1 MNVLVSDTT
10 NRYDSWLVVRGLKDV
25 KDIVGNI
32 DNLIYHKS
40 MESSED
46 KIRYLTDLY
55 KGRTACKII
64 YVRNRDEVD
73 NAIRMLVVGGLNGK
87 YVDDEFFLESERELN
102 NLITDL
108 SVVVDKKD
116 LASSSVLNDFFN
128 RYLSEGGSS
137 IPKGYLSIVK
147 KAAMDLIDSYHY
159 KSLETLKMSE
169 SAAEIF
175 SSSVELVAKM
185 KEQQFNLEKDLRK
198 LKESKN
204 ELDAFT
210 VPPTGASSVSYYP
223 KVSYMKNKDII
234 RVKDLGRNPLVISFM
249 LGFREYLEKIKNVRP
264 KMIVVEGNGKWIED
278 RYSDMKWVTNSN
290 KNDVRNF
297 YGDVVFTNCPTSL
310 VMNRLLNDN
319 DYDICIVIDR
329 TVSYKDNI
337 LHCKGKEFFVVS
349 GDSLISKFKLPRGK
363 CISLIK
369 EIVGT
374 LLSIPL
380 FDDYP
385 ERDDQRIN
393 RYLKDCATQ
402 YELLYNSKV

>member
-1 MNVLVSDTT
+1 M
-10 NRYDSWLVVRGLKDV
+10 G
-25 KDIVGNI
+25 
-32 DNLIYHKS
+32 
-40 MESSED
+40 SEMC
-46 KIRYLTDLY
+46 IRDR
-55 KGRTACKII
+55 GRTACKII

-185 KEQQFNLEKDLRK
+185 KEQQFNLEKDLRR

-264 KMIVVEGNGKWIED
+264 KMIVVEGNGKWVED

-319 DYDICIVIDR
+319 DYDICIVID
-329 TVSYKDNI
+329 
-337 LHCKGKEFFVVS
+337 L
-349 GDSLISKFKLPRGK
+349 SLIH
-363 CISLIK
+363 I
-369 EIVGT
+369 
-374 LLSIPL
+374 
-380 FDDYP
+380 
-385 ERDDQRIN
+385 
-393 RYLKDCATQ
+393 
-402 YELLYNSKV
+402 